1 MQFPRLIVSLTLSG
15 MFAAGT
21 AFAQSATQPAEHPA
35 VHPQVEATGQS
46 AHTSVPG
53 ASGESAAGG
62 GAPAFSDLDKDGKGI
77 TRSQIPKDNEALKQ
91 LRAHFGEADLDHN
104 GRLNAAEYN
113 AYVNKGSAPPQ
124 N

>member
-1 MQFPRLIVSLTLSG
+1 MQFPRLIVSLCLSS
-15 MFAAGT
+15 ALATGT
-21 AFAQSATQPAEHPA
+21 AFAQAAPQPSPQPAA
-35 VHPQVEATGQS
+35 HPQVEATGQS
-46 AHTSVPG
+46 PHASTPG
-53 ASGESAAGG
+53 ASGESS